1 MTVKAKKGAEAR
13 KRSYAM
19 QWDRTYRNQ
28 RKKLERAGYT
38 GQELT
43 TRLKKYE
50 KGSSAPDPKAKNAAP
65 VIEIKI
71 KKQDYTM
78 RANRPG
84 GKIKSWDGT
93 RTIGWVKKV
102 SQTISSIDPETG
114 NKIHKT
120 VISDVIVHMVPKSGH
135 YPEVK
140 KPTQKAS

>member
-19 QWDRTYRNQ
+19 QWDRTYRNK
-28 RKKLERAGYT
+28 RKNLERAGYT

-43 TRLKKYE
+43 ARLKKYE
-50 KGSSAPDPKAKNAAP
+50 KGSSTPEPKAKNAAP

-102 SQTISSIDPETG
+102 SQTITSIDPETG

-120 VISDVIVHMVPKSGH
+120 VISDVIVLKVPGSGH

-140 KPTQKAS
+140 KPAQKAS

>member
-19 QWDRTYRNQ
+19 QWDRTYRNK
-28 RKKLERAGYT
+28 RKNLERAGYT

-43 TRLKKYE
+43 ARLKKYE
-50 KGSSAPDPKAKNAAP
+50 KGSSAPDPKA
-65 VIEIKI
+65 

-102 SQTISSIDPETG
+102 SQVVTSIDPETG

-120 VISDVIVHMVPKSGH
+120 VISDVIVLKVPGSGH

-140 KPTQKAS
+140 KPAQKAS